1 MSSQKKSKSSVFP
14 VSRLKKILQSNESV
28 GKIGASVPVVASK
41 AIELFLKE
49 FVDKCFEEVKNKGGK
64 KIQNEHIKKVVEET
78 PNLSFLKNSECF
90 KNI

>member
-28 GKIGASVPVVASK
+28 GKIGASVPVVACK

-49 FVDKCFEEVKNKGGK
+49 FVDKCLKKSKTKAVKR
-64 KIQNEHIKKVVEET
+64 
-78 PNLSFLKNSECF
+78 F
-90 KNI
+90 KMNT

>member
-49 FVDKCFEEVKNKGGK
+49 FVDKCF
-64 KIQNEHIKKVVEET
+64 
-78 PNLSFLKNSECF
+78 
-90 KNI
+90 